1 MEGCDYP
8 PPPLPC
14 VRLCVCLMLC
24 CYATDIDAQMQQI
37 QAKNKALASSKEK
50 V

>member
-1 MEGCDYP
+1 MTTP
-8 PPPLPC
+8 SPLCEVVC
-14 VRLCVCLMLC
+14 VLDAVC

>member
-8 PPPLPC
+8 PPSL
-14 VRLCVCLMLC
+14 VWGCVCAFMLC